1 VGPDASWSFGGTE
14 TSGIYRLQAAD
25 DVSADSQTG
34 VADEPN
40 ATEDRVYAVNLATR
54 ESNLKSLS
62 LAELSPE
69 WRRYAS
75 EQTIATVGSPQ
86 EWAEQHLGTIFLWL
100 VLLLLFLE
108 IFLAWWIGNRFA

>member
-1 VGPDASWSFGGTE
+1 M
-14 TSGIYRLQAAD
+14 
-25 DVSADSQTG
+25 
-34 VADEPN
+34 
-40 ATEDRVYAVNLATR
+40 NLDTR

-75 EQTIATVGSPQ
+75 EQTIATVGSSQ
-86 EWAEQHLGTIFLWL
+86 DLAEQRLGTIFLWL

-108 IFLAWWIGNRFA
+108 IFLAWWMGNRFA